1 MCSLMMFVFGGFLVI
16 PGIIISVANARDL
29 FVGMFMVVMG
39 TMALLGATSCCC
51 FVKKERKK
59 ELKYMM
65 NNSSVAQK
73 LDRIEMRLAQQT
85 NTPLQILTPPET
97 RVNVIVLFYHGII
110 FDFLPKFGS
119 RRVAFCFF
127 I

>member
-1 MCSLMMFVFGGFLVI
+1 MI

-65 NNSSVAQK
+65 NNSSVVQK

-97 RVNVIVLFYHGII
+97 RVNVIVLLYHGII
-110 FDFLPKFGS
+110 LDF
-119 RRVAFCFF
+119 
-127 I
+127 